1 MLPDPGRQ
9 FAEWY
14 AVAAARETA
23 DPNAMT
29 LATATAGGA
38 PSARMVLLRDFDGET
53 FCFYTGYEGRK
64 AAELAEN
71 PQAALVFHWPELGRQ
86 VRIEGSVAK
95 VSAEQSDRYFA
106 SRPSESRLGAWASH
120 QSSVLQSREEIER
133 SLADARARFA
143 DGEIPRPERWG
154 GYRLTPH
161 TYEFWQHGEARLHD
175 RFRYRRDAGGWI
187 IERLA
192 P

>member
-14 AVAAARETA
+14 AVAATRETA

-71 PQAALVFHWPELGRQ
+71 PRAALVFHWPELGRQ

-106 SRPSESRLGAWASH
+106 SRPPESRLGAWASH
-120 QSSVLQSREEIER
+120 QSSVRPSREELER
-133 SLADARARFA
+133 SLADARSRFA

-154 GYRLTPH
+154 GYRLTPR